1 MLFVITTVSSEYRRL
16 LIFLPAIFIP
26 ACASSSLAFC
36 MMYSAYKLNKQ
47 GLCVHF
53 QKIYL
58 EATLEDCI
66 GLDQQR
72 TCGSAPS
79 LFAVL
84 ALHILSK
91 SISMSPALEAHRGHL
106 GPSGILNEAPT
117 PFLEREHWPTPA
129 RKVCESSSV
138 PTGSKSLGAPYGKFS
153 RSPCRGQDQLAG

>member
-1 MLFVITTVSSEYRRL
+1 
-16 LIFLPAIFIP
+16 
-26 ACASSSLAFC
+26 

-138 PTGSKSLGAPYGKFS
+138 PIGSKSLGAPYGKFS